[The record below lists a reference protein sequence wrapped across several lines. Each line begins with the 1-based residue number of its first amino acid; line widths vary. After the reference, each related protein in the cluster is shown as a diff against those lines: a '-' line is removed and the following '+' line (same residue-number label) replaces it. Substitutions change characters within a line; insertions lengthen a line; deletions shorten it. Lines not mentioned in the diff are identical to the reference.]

1 MTFWKNLLN
10 KLRYP
15 KTYAVVL
22 NAILTIVSATL
33 AILSAIFPGAIHPIL
48 SYVLYAVAALS
59 LSYTVYRFVL
69 FAPKL
74 KKSIKDILNS
84 FYFTRKLMQNYGFKT
99 VIFASVSLFVTLL
112 YSIYHEVL
120 AIWLV
125 SFWNGALF
133 IYYLALVLLR
143 AIILFRRKKK
153 NLDETQHKILTNK
166 IYRGCGYAMICLIFA
181 LSGAI
186 LMMVRD
192 GKGFTHPG
200 LTIYAVAAYTF
211 FRITTSI
218 INIIKAK
225 RHDDA
230 TIKALRHVGFADS
243 LVALLSLQTSLLA
256 TFGDGINAGLYNALT
271 GAGVCL
277 VIASIGVWSII
288 DANRALKSTQENKIH
303 DERQ

>member
-15 KTYAVVL
+15 KRYAVIL
-22 NAILTIVSATL
+22 NAILTVVSATL
-33 AILSAIFPGAIHPIL
+33 ALLSAVFPDAVHPIVA
-48 SYVLYAVAALS
+48 YCLYGVAALS
-59 LSYTVYRFVL
+59 LAYSVYRFVIV
-69 FAPKL
+69 APK
-74 KKSIKDILNS
+74 IKNKIKEMLNS

-99 VIFASVSLFVTLL
+99 VIFATVSLFVTLL
-112 YSIYHEVL
+112 YSIYHQVL

-143 AIILFRRKKK
+143 AVILFRRRKK

-166 IYRGCGYAMICLIFA
+166 IYRGCGIAIICLVLA

-200 LTIYAVAAYTF
+200 LTIYAAAAYTF
-211 FRITTSI
+211 YRITMSI
-218 INIIKAK
+218 INAIKAK

-243 LVALLSLQTSLLA
+243 LVALLSLQTSLLS
-256 TFGDGINAGLYNALT
+256 TFGGGADMGLYNALT
-271 GAGVCL
+271 GAGVCI
-277 VIASIGVWSII
+277 VIAAIGVWSII
-288 DANRALKSTQENKIH
+288 DANRTLKSTKEIENPN
-303 DERQ
+303 E

>member
-15 KTYAVVL
+15 KRYAVIL
-22 NAILTIVSATL
+22 NALLTVVSATL
-33 AILSAIFPGAIHPIL
+33 ALLSAVFPDAVHPIVA
-48 SYVLYAVAALS
+48 YVLYGVAALS
-59 LSYTVYRFVL
+59 LAYSVYRFVL
-69 FAPKL
+69 VAPK
-74 KKSIKDILNS
+74 IKNKIKEILNS

-99 VIFASVSLFVTLL
+99 VIFATVSLFVTLL
-112 YSIYHEVL
+112 YSIYHQVL

-125 SFWNGALF
+125 SIWNGALF

-143 AIILFRRKKK
+143 AVILFRRRKK

-166 IYRGCGYAMICLIFA
+166 IYRGCGIAIICLVLA

-200 LTIYAVAAYTF
+200 LTIYAAAAYTF
-211 FRITTSI
+211 YRITMSI
-218 INIIKAK
+218 INAIKAK

-230 TIKALRHVGFADS
+230 TIKALRHVGFAHS
-243 LVALLSLQTSLLA
+243 LVALL
-256 TFGDGINAGLYNALT
+256 
-271 GAGVCL
+271 
-277 VIASIGVWSII
+277 
-288 DANRALKSTQENKIH
+288 
-303 DERQ
+303 

>member
-15 KTYAVVL
+15 KRYAVIL
-22 NAILTIVSATL
+22 NALLTVVSATL
-33 AILSAIFPGAIHPIL
+33 AVLSAVFPDAVHPIVA
-48 SYVLYAVAALS
+48 YVLYGVAALS
-59 LSYTVYRFVL
+59 LAYSVYRFVL
-69 FAPKL
+69 VAPK
-74 KKSIKDILNS
+74 IKNKIKEILNS
-84 FYFTRKLMQNYGFKT
+84 FYFTRKLMQNYGYKT
-99 VIFASVSLFVTLL
+99 VIFASVSLFLTLL
-112 YSIYHEVL
+112 YSIYHQVL

-125 SFWNGALF
+125 SIWNGALF

-143 AIILFRRKKK
+143 AVILFRRRKK

-166 IYRGCGYAMICLIFA
+166 IYRGCGIAIICLVLA

-200 LTIYAVAAYTF
+200 LTIYAAAAYTF
-211 FRITTSI
+211 YRITMSI
-218 INIIKAK
+218 INAIKAK

-243 LVALLSLQTSLLA
+243 LVALLSLQTSLLS
-256 TFGDGINAGLYNALT
+256 TFGGGVDTGLYNALT
-271 GAGVCL
+271 GTGVCI
-277 VIASIGVWSII
+277 VIVAIGVWSII
-288 DANRALKSTQENKIH
+288 DANRSLKSTKEIENPN
-303 DERQ
+303 E